1 MTRWL
6 LTIGFL
12 LGVMEASLARA
23 EDKPAEAPIHAENA
37 RVDRHADAGHA
48 DAGHGSGKPE
58 LPLNFKA
65 DLALWS
71 VVTFLVFLVVL
82 KKMAWGPLQSGLN
95 AREAKIRKDI
105 ADAEAHRAKSE
116 SLFREYET
124 KLAKAQEEVKGILTE
139 ARKDAETAK
148 ADIIATAEREST
160 AMRQRAVAE
169 IDRARD
175 QAIGELFDFVSKNV
189 MQATEQIVGRSLT
202 GPDQERLVQ
211 EALANLDLRKN

>member
-1 MTRWL
+1 MARWL
-6 LTIGFL
+6 LM
-12 LGVMEASLARA
+12 LGLFASAISTPLVCMA
-23 EDKPAEAPIHAENA
+23 EDAHAEAVPGDEAHGGEA
-37 RVDRHADAGHA
+37 HGDAAPGKA
-48 DAGHGSGKPE
+48 KPE
-58 LPLNFKA
+58 LPLKFQG

-71 VVTFLVFLVVL
+71 AVTFLVFLFVL
-82 KKMAWGPLQSGLN
+82 KKLAWKPLIDGMN
-95 AREAKIRKDI
+95 AREAKIRQDI
-105 ADAEAHRAKSE
+105 ADAESHRAKSE
-116 SLFREYET
+116 TLFREYEA

-148 ADIIATAEREST
+148 ADIIATAEKES
-160 AMRQRAVAE
+160 AALRQRAVSE